1 MNENKI
7 TAKKFVMEVMVK
19 PLPKVLLNCALVYE
33 GTVVVTTIVLCG
45 IAYVISKRQK
55 Q

>member
-1 MNENKI
+1 MNENKV

-19 PLPKVLLNCALVYE
+19 PLPKVLLKCALVYE
-33 GTVVVTTIVLCG
+33 GAVIVTTVLIGG
-45 IAYVISKRQK
+45 IAYVVSKRQK

>member
-7 TAKKFVMEVMVK
+7 IAKKFVMEVMVK
-19 PLPKVLLNCALVYE
+19 PLPKVLLKCALVYE
-33 GTVVVTTIVLCG
+33 ATVAVTVVVLSG